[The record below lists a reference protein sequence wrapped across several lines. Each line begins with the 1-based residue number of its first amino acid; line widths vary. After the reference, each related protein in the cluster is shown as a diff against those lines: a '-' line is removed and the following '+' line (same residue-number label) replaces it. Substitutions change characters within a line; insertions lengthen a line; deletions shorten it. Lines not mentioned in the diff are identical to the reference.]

1 MCSSKWICYFKY
13 LLLLAVFVGMSV
25 FAQSGNVN
33 RKKFDPT
40 KNPSEDLKIAV
51 KTATAENKRIL
62 LDVGGEW
69 CIWCHR
75 IDEFIETNE
84 DVRSALTSAFVILKV
99 NYSKENKNEDFLGK
113 FPAIEGYP
121 HFFVLDSD
129 GSLIV
134 SQNTGDLEDG
144 KSYSKEKFLKFVA
157 KYKK

>member
-1 MCSSKWICYFKY
+1 M
-13 LLLLAVFVGMSV
+13 LLAVFVGMSV
-25 FAQSGNVN
+25 FAQSGNIN
-33 RKKFDPT
+33 REKFDPA
-40 KNPSEDLKIAV
+40 KNPSEDLKTAI
-51 KTATAENKRIL
+51 KTATDENKRIL

-84 DVRSALTSAFVILKV
+84 DVKTALTSAFVILKV
-99 NYSKENKNEDFLGK
+99 NYSKENKNEEFLGK

-121 HFFVLDSD
+121 HFFVLENN
-129 GSLIV
+129 GTLIA

-144 KSYSKEKFLKFVA
+144 KSYSKDKFLEFVT

>member
-1 MCSSKWICYFKY
+1 MCTSKWICYFKY
-13 LLLLAVFVGMSV
+13 LMLLAVFVGMSV
-25 FAQSGNVN
+25 FAQSGNIN
-33 RKKFDPT
+33 REKFDPT

-84 DVRSALTSAFVILKV
+84 DVKSSLTSAFVILKV
-99 NYSKENKNEDFLGK
+99 NYSKENKNEEFLGK
-113 FPAIEGYP
+113 FPTIEGYP
-121 HFFVLDSD
+121 HFFVLEND
-129 GSLIV
+129 GSLTV

-144 KSYSKEKFLKFVA
+144 KSYSKEKFLEFVA